1 MGGLWGLPVL
11 LLFLPLANGNES
23 SLVGACSCNIRLSAP
38 PEPRYLEVLTSH
50 LRHYQLCHH
59 AYVRF
64 HLPKRTLCGNAQA
77 AWVKELMSCFD
88 RGACGSR
95 RTEPTQEEQHLKSQA
110 GLAPAQTQ
118 TPGGGRTTAA
128 PTARLSTTVW
138 LSSPPPAPPGST
150 WLPKETAAFITA
162 SQSRGGRPDPAEQK
176 ESVAQG
182 LGQAVVPVLGLL
194 GVVFVLTAVLAYVV
208 CRRRGAP
215 RNEMLYPQRPKA
227 YPYHPCQAH
236 ALDPPW
242 DGHPRAWPA
251 LASGN
256 PPAPVPV

>member
-1 MGGLWGLPVL
+1 MSNTRNEEGSQGLLKLRSGWEGRLGGGRGRRWRPTN
-11 LLFLPLANGNES
+11 P
-23 SLVGACSCNIRLSAP
+23 IR
-38 PEPRYLEVLTSH
+38 T
-50 LRHYQLCHH
+50 
-59 AYVRF
+59 RF

-215 RNEMLYPQRPKA
+215 RNEMLYPQRPKGTSITIRWRTCKKA
-227 YPYHPCQAH
+227 
-236 ALDPPW
+236 
-242 DGHPRAWPA
+242 PRSLRRW
-251 LASGN
+251 L
-256 PPAPVPV
+256 